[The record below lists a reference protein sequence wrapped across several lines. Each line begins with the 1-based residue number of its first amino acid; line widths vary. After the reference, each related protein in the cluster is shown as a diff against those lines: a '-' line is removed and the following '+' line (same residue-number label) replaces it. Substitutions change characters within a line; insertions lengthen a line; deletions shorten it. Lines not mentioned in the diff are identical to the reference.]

1 MFKIISSNS
10 ARTALA
16 NHLVRA
22 VTAVALAGA
31 LVLPTVL
38 PAHSAPRSGQ
48 LRISRAETGATQR
61 LELGVNKSVIVDLP
75 VQVREVIVSQ
85 PGVAAAIMRSKQRA
99 IVQGIS
105 IGDTNIFFLDAA
117 GNRIAVLDITVASD
131 TSGLSASLARI
142 LPGSHIKVESFANR
156 IVLSGTALSED
167 DARKAVTIAAQFAQG
182 EGSVANVITIEG
194 AQQVALKVTVA
205 EVSRETVKQLG
216 IDLSATFS
224 SGNLLAGLI
233 NKPAVGGASGV
244 INTNSITAGFS
255 SGGFAI
261 DATLRALERR
271 GAVRTLAEPTLTTL
285 SGQEAE
291 FLAGGEFPVPVGVS
305 DGVVTFEF
313 KRFGVDLKFTPTVM
327 SNGIIQLNVETKV
340 SEPTTEGG
348 FNAGGVTIPGTK
360 ERQAKTSVRL
370 RSGSTLVIAGLIE
383 DKTRQQFNEI
393 PGISRL
399 PILGALFRSRD
410 FIHSQTELVIMVTP
424 VLIEPD
430 GPIDLPTDRFEFA
443 SDADAIF
450 LGRMEKLYGVGG
462 DMSSTKYQGSIGF
475 VLD

>member
-10 ARTALA
+10 ARTTLA
-16 NHLVRA
+16 SRLARV
-22 VTAVALAGA
+22 VTAVVLGGA
-31 LVLPTVL
+31 LVLPTLL
-38 PAHSAPRSGQ
+38 PAHAAPRSGQ

-61 LELGVNKSVIVDLP
+61 LELGVNKSVIVDFP

-105 IGDTNIFFLDAA
+105 VGDTNIFFLDAA
-117 GNRIAVLDITVASD
+117 GNRVAVLDITVASD
-131 TSGLSASLARI
+131 TSGLAASLARI
-142 LPGSHIKVESFANR
+142 IPGSRIKVETFANR
-156 IVLSGTALSED
+156 VVLSGSTLSED
-167 DARKAVTIAAQFAQG
+167 DASKAVIIASQFAGG
-182 EGSVANVITIEG
+182 EQNVANVINIEG

-216 IDLSATFS
+216 IDFNATFS
-224 SGNLLAGLI
+224 GGNLLAGLV
-233 NKPAVGGASGV
+233 NSPPNGGVSGV
-244 INTNSITAGFS
+244 VNTNTITSSFS
-255 SGGFAI
+255 SGGFTL

-271 GAVRTLAEPTLTTL
+271 DAVRTLAEPTLTAL

-291 FLAGGEFPVPVGVS
+291 FLAGGEFPISVRGAN
-305 DGVVTFEF
+305 GEVTTEY
-313 KRFGVDLKFTPTVM
+313 KRFGVELKFTPTVT
-327 SNGIIQLNVETKV
+327 SNGIIRLNVETKV
-340 SEPTTEGG
+340 SEPSANLG
-348 FNAGGVTIPGTK
+348 IS
-360 ERQAKTSVRL
+360 ERVAKTSVEL
-370 RSGSTLVIAGLIE
+370 RSGSTLAIAGLIE
-383 DKTRQQFNEI
+383 DNSRQQFNEL

-410 FIHSQTELVIMVTP
+410 FVHKQTELLIMVTP